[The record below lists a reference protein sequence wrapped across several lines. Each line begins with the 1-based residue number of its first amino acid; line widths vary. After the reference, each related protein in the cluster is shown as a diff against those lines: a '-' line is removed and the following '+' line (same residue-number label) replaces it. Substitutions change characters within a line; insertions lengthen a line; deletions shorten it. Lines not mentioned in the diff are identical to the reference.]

1 VERLGRLGSRPEEVE
16 ALCTSQHVSLCV
28 ILFQLLGH
36 IVGLIEHLPFSE
48 TPKDSQPASC
58 RPHFVGSCTAPLS
71 VLLTLFAMS
80 TIPSLTFIA
89 QRGWVDLP
97 GRGSHVGEFEL

>member
-28 ILFQLLGH
+28 IPSQLLGH

-48 TPKDSQPASC
+48 TSKDSQSASC

-71 VLLTLFAMS
+71 VISTLSAMS
-80 TIPSLTFIA
+80 TIPSLAFIA
-89 QRGWVDLP
+89 QRGSVNSP
-97 GRGSHVGEFEL
+97 GRGSHVGRV